1 MQAVRKQATLPA
13 IKARMATRARSDFLD
28 GAIVP
33 MAAMADP
40 IEPGLENPHSAYVAI
55 VSERFCR

>member
-1 MQAVRKQATLPA
+1 
-13 IKARMATRARSDFLD
+13 MATRARSDFLD

-55 VSERFCR
+55 VSDRFEIVPALMYSDNLA